1 MTPKKSVSRTSQQAS
16 AQKQL
21 ERKKEKE
28 PKKEHAVKQQ
38 QYKVRIGSTQPCLS
52 SSTKPF
58 FAAFFLPQLSHKMC
72 KQLACVVLVQL
83 RALHIRRLVGVRC
96 TVLHRR

>member
-1 MTPKKSVSRTSQQAS
+1 M
-16 AQKQL
+16 
-21 ERKKEKE
+21 
-28 PKKEHAVKQQ
+28 KQQ

-58 FAAFFLPQLSHKMC
+58 FAAFLFLPNLSYKMC